1 MKIEEILEEVKFYIL
16 NHKYEK
22 AEELL
27 RKALSEYPNNEE
39 LLYNLGMLYELML
52 EDPKAE
58 EIYHKILELYPE
70 GKRFKD
76 VKERLKRIEKSQ
88 S

>member
-1 MKIEEILEEVKFYIL
+1 MKVEEILEEVKFYIL

-27 RKALSEYPNNEE
+27 KKALSEYPNNEE

-58 EIYHKILELYPE
+58 EIYNKILELYPE

-76 VKERLKRIEKSQ
+76 VKERLKRIEESQ